1 MTRPLIGITAA
12 RRSEEQ
18 SALVRAV
25 GGEPMV
31 GPCIGLEEPTP
42 DPEILT
48 GIDSAL
54 AAPLDIAV
62 FLTGIGTMHL
72 FQAVERAG
80 RIGIFRAALGG
91 ARVLARGTKSRRAL
105 RRWGFD
111 PTWVAE
117 PPLSTAV
124 AAHLLEQGVAG
135 RRVLVQGVAD
145 DTGLADALR
154 DGGGEVIEV
163 RPYRLGVAGDRDA
176 RDLVRAAGSGRL
188 AAITFTSPPAVAGFA
203 ARCDD
208 LGLRPS
214 DLGHVGCVT
223 AAVGP
228 TTAAAM
234 RSCGLTVDVEPR
246 VPRMGAMYQELGRHL
261 GSVR

>member
-80 RIGIFRAALGG
+80 RIGIFRAALGVPG
-91 ARVLARGTKSRRAL
+91 SWHGEPSRVGPSVAGGSIRHGSPNRPCPRRSRRTCWSRASPDAASSC
-105 RRWGFD
+105 RASQTTPGS
-111 PTWVAE
+111 PTRCA
-117 PPLSTAV
+117 T
-124 AAHLLEQGVAG
+124 GVA
-135 RRVLVQGVAD
+135 R
-145 DTGLADALR
+145 
-154 DGGGEVIEV
+154 
-163 RPYRLGVAGDRDA
+163 
-176 RDLVRAAGSGRL
+176 
-188 AAITFTSPPAVAGFA
+188 
-203 ARCDD
+203 
-208 LGLRPS
+208 
-214 DLGHVGCVT
+214 
-223 AAVGP
+223 
-228 TTAAAM
+228 
-234 RSCGLTVDVEPR
+234 
-246 VPRMGAMYQELGRHL
+246 
-261 GSVR
+261 